1 MKKLKIISIS
11 NRLCAEYVRC
21 YYLVD
26 ESWRDERYDP
36 KKIIESFK
44 NLINSHRQ
52 TNYYDLQ
59 FAIYDWAKGHYKYDI
74 RSHLLHKLL
83 MTDKEGKKIIRDLRF
98 NLLAIERFHYKKYES
113 TNGTYSRSCEIA
125 GLIERL
131 IKDPEN
137 RKLKNKIR
145 FKFNCLVS
153 RLENKFLKSNFDKES
168 ADMFLSNFMKH
179 ENSELG
185 YCVENLKSIN
195 SSIYYYS
202 DRWCW
207 ERLYAVKY
215 FMKNV
220 LELI

>member
-1 MKKLKIISIS
+1 MEKLKIISIS
-11 NRLCAEYVRC
+11 NRLCAEYVKS

-26 ESWRDERYDP
+26 ESWRDVDGDP
-36 KKIIESFK
+36 LKIIESFK
-44 NLINSHRQ
+44 NLLNSHRQ

-74 RSHLLHKLL
+74 RFHLLHNLF
-83 MTDKEGKKIIRDLRF
+83 MTDKEGKKIIKNLKH
-98 NLLAIERFHYKKYES
+98 NLLTIEKLHYKKHES
-113 TNGTYSRSCEIA
+113 TNGTYSRSCEIVE
-125 GLIERL
+125 LIERL
-131 IKDPEN
+131 IDKPEN
-137 RKLKNKIR
+137 IKLKNKIR
-145 FKFNCLVS
+145 FKFNCLIR
-153 RLENKFLKSNFDKES
+153 RLENRFSKLYFDKES
-168 ADMFLSNFMKH
+168 AEAYLYNFMQK
-179 ENSELG
+179 EKPELG

-195 SSIYYYS
+195 SSICYYS